1 MFRYF
6 LAAILA
12 AAFFNTQA
20 DAKSVSW
27 SSTETPIRVEGYP
40 AGEVEPDYVL
50 QITCLKGAKV
60 QVGIGAYKHIGK
72 GRTGVF
78 SVTLKSGD
86 RSVTVSGK
94 SAWSTNSEMTG
105 ARELR
110 AEMPL
115 SSAQE
120 LLGVL
125 TNGLPITA
133 SGALSDTWTVQGLAS
148 KVGRFGKGCSNN

>member
-27 SSTETPIRVEGYP
+27 SSGGTPLRVEGYP
-40 AGEVEPDYVL
+40 AGEAEPDHVL

-60 QVGIGAYKHIGK
+60 QVGIGAYKAIGK

-94 SAWSTNSEMTG
+94 SAWSTN
-105 ARELR
+105 
-110 AEMPL
+110 
-115 SSAQE
+115 
-120 LLGVL
+120 
-125 TNGLPITA
+125 
-133 SGALSDTWTVQGLAS
+133 
-148 KVGRFGKGCSNN
+148 